1 MKLSVTIPVYNGMPF
16 VKDAVNSVLSEQGV
30 DLELVI
36 VDNCSTDET
45 WPYLS
50 QIDDPRVRVF
60 RNEIN
65 LGMRGNWN
73 RVLELVEGDLV
84 KILCADD
91 TVMPGTLGE
100 QVSLLSRPGN
110 ETVSL
115 VAGKREV
122 VGPSGKTVLSSHG
135 LSRLRGKVPGRTALR
150 HTILA
155 GTNIFGEPSAVMFRR
170 EAAKEAGGFQSP
182 DTFLLDLHFYSE
194 LLGQGDLYAQQT
206 VVARFR
212 VSGNSE
218 STSLGRTQA
227 RQMRRFISLMYKQRR
242 IPIWVAWVG
251 NIRAEVNAVARRI
264 LYRRLLE

>member
-1 MKLSVTIPVYNGMPF
+1 MKLSVGLPVYNGMPF
-16 VKDAVNSVLSEQGV
+16 LKDAVDSVLSEQGV

-45 WPYLS
+45 WEYLS
-50 QIDDPRVRVF
+50 QIDDPRVRIF
-60 RNEIN
+60 RNETN

-73 RVLELVEGDLV
+73 RVLELVNGDLV

-91 TVMPGTLGE
+91 SVMPSTLGD
-100 QVSLLSRPGN
+100 QVSLFARPGN
-110 ETVSL
+110 ETVTL

-122 VGPSGKTVLSSHG
+122 VGPSGKVIFASHG
-135 LSRLRGKVPGRTALR
+135 LSRLRGKVPGHMALR
-150 HTILA
+150 QTILA

-194 LLGQGDLYAQQT
+194 LLRQGDLYAQRT
-206 VVARFR
+206 VAARFR

-227 RQMRRFISLMYKQRR
+227 RQMRRFISLVYEQRR
-242 IPIWVAWVG
+242 IPIWVTWVG
-251 NIRAEVNAVARRI
+251 NIRAEANAIVRRV